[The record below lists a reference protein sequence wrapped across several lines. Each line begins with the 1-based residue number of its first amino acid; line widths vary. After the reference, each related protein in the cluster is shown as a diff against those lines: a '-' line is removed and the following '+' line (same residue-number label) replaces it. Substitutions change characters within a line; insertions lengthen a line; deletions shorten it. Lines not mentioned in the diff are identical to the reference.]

1 MSKEKDWHKPG
12 KYSHIS
18 CRFAIAQKIFMNKV
32 QKFNNFGSVLNV
44 HI

>member
-12 KYSHIS
+12 KHSHIS
-18 CRFAIAQKIFMNKV
+18 CRFAIAQKITMNKV
-32 QKFNNFGSVLNV
+32 QKCNNFGSVLNM